1 MLIYIQNTI
10 SALRSQIKIESEEIL
25 YYEGLVKKIPIS
37 ERDMASITRKLE
49 VNEKLYEFLLEKR
62 ATTSIAKSG
71 IIPQTKIIEK
81 ARTIG
86 LLDTKKNQTLLIFAG
101 LGFFIALLISIFIR
115 IFFEKIRSVNELSN
129 LTELPILGGL
139 SFINNNGD
147 LMDIKIK
154 SKNNFAESLR
164 SIRTSANFLLTKDK
178 GLNTNF
184 KSFLITSIHPGEGK
198 TFTTINLARIFSST
212 GGKKY

>member
-1 MLIYIQNTI
+1 MTHGFKQGHQELEKINEKILNQRKDLLIYIQNTI

-37 ERDMASITRKLE
+37 ERDMASITRKLQ

-86 LLDTKKNQTLLIFAG
+86 LLDTKKTKHLLIFAG

-129 LTELPILGGL
+129 LTKLPILVVYL
-139 SFINNNGD
+139 
-147 LMDIKIK
+147 LLKI
-154 SKNNFAESLR
+154 
-164 SIRTSANFLLTKDK
+164 TVT
-178 GLNTNF
+178 
-184 KSFLITSIHPGEGK
+184 
-198 TFTTINLARIFSST
+198 
-212 GGKKY
+212 